1 MRIDRRTASVRHWP
15 GMRSEYSWL
24 PPDGGVTTTKPHQLG
39 VSFSAHPRL
48 VHELAGRARYLA
60 VPAGAVFVTGSERMR
75 WSEVREPAE
84 ALEIY
89 PDLSLLLDRTSGS
102 GPVEIEAATAAH
114 DATVL
119 GVAAVLRRAH
129 LGDLPLDELQASTLA
144 HRLVDHLADHYSR
157 PSPWRSRYRPRPG
170 RLDRRLLDRVA
181 RFVEDHLSEPLLL
194 DDLAREARLSPYH
207 FARSFKAS
215 TGLAPHEFVT
225 SRRLDRAKAL
235 LLSTGHSVPDVAYQV
250 GYRNLSHFRRL
261 FRRHTGLLPSDLR
274 PTGDGPNTARSDL
287 PGPAGTMSPSTSDEP

>member
-1 MRIDRRTASVRHWP
+1 VVKIRIDRRTMSVRHWP

-24 PPDGGVTTTKPHQLG
+24 PADGGVSTTKPHQVG

-48 VHELAGRARYLA
+48 VHELAGQARYLA
-60 VPAGAVFVTGSERMR
+60 VPAGAVFVTGPERMR

-89 PDLSLLLDRTSGS
+89 PDLSLLLDGTTVP

-129 LGDLPLDELQASTLA
+129 LGDLTLDELQASTLT
-144 HRLVDHLADHYSR
+144 HRLTDHLVDHYGRS
-157 PSPWRSRYRPRPG
+157 SPRRSRHRPRPG

-225 SRRLDRAKAL
+225 MRRLDRAKTL
-235 LLSTGHSVPDVAYQV
+235 LLSTRHSVPDIAYEV

-261 FRRHTGLLPSDLR
+261 FRRHTGLPPSDLR
-274 PTGDGPNTARSDL
+274 PP
-287 PGPAGTMSPSTSDEP
+287 PSR